1 MLCRLGRNGDPP
13 GTLGRQGESPST
25 QSALFHSWVSA
36 ADAAAK
42 DAGLT
47 HPWERGRA
55 GTVKGEAP
63 KKTLEKHR

>member
-25 QSALFHSWVSA
+25 QGALFHSRVSA
-36 ADAAAK
+36 ADAAVK

-47 HPWERGRA
+47 HLWERRRA
-55 GTVKGEAP
+55 GTVRGEAT